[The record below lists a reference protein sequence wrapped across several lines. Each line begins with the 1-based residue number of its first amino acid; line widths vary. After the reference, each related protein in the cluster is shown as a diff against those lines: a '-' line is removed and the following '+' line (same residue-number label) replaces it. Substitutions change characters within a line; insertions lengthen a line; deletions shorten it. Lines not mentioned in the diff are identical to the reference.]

1 MAKIYFKNLTDR
13 GIIRI
18 LNLIE
23 KAKPQKADAI
33 VWLQG
38 DGYDRG
44 MKVLNLFRDGWAPKI
59 VVSGNDQLI
68 DTNKRPAESNI
79 SLTQMVEWLEKRGVK
94 EHQIIIEKNS
104 FNTKEQA
111 KNALKLT
118 QKEKW
123 KKIILVTSLYH
134 QLRAFLT
141 FLKKAK
147 EISWKGILINQP
159 LKISWEKIPSGR
171 KKKCKELFLEE
182 IEKIKRYQNDIATID
197 EALFYF
203 KK

>member
-13 GIIRI
+13 EIIKI

-23 KAKPQKADAI
+23 KEKPQKADAI

-59 VVSGNDQLI
+59 VVSGNDKLI
-68 DTNKRPAESNI
+68 DPDKRPAESNI
-79 SLTQMVEWLEKRGVK
+79 SLTQTVEWLEKRGVK

-111 KNALKLT
+111 ENTLKMT

-134 QLRAFLT
+134 QLRANLH
-141 FLKKAK
+141 LKD
-147 EISWKGILINQP
+147 GFGN
-159 LKISWEKIPSGR
+159 SG
-171 KKKCKELFLEE
+171 
-182 IEKIKRYQNDIATID
+182 A
-197 EALFYF
+197 
-203 KK
+203 